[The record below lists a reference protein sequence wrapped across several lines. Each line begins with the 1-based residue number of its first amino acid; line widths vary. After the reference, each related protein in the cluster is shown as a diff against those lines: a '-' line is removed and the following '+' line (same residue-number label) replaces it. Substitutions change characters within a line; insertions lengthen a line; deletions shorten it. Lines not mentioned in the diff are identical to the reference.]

1 MTPTEKKIDALTR
14 KLYKL
19 LNNHPYNVVRTQC
32 DRIGRQIMEE
42 LNRKPG
48 KAVQA

>member
-1 MTPTEKKIDALTR
+1 MTKVEMLEKN
-14 KLYKL
+14 LYKL

>member
-1 MTPTEKKIDALTR
+1 MTKAEMLEK

>member
-1 MTPTEKKIDALTR
+1 MTKVEMLEK